1 MLKAG
6 VDYPQSGKT
15 DNVPAP
21 HDPVRIAFELGEC
34 RQRGLDWLDRNVKP
48 QKPVRAEALQA
59 LAAQY
64 VEARGPLAVGRI
76 AQIKVLL
83 TSGIDE
89 LAGQGHAS
97 DAAMLREL
105 FFGIPGDSTI
115 RSPGELL
122 QSARARTGE
131 NESRFR
137 ERRTRVMRSFAE
149 FLVTFAT
156 AAHQPPAAEV
166 TVVPHTSHPPVPVT
180 GNARESEHFVDLL
193 ARAMNVTI
201 IGITNERL
209 VPYLREAL
217 NRKRRHG
224 PPDAFWNS
232 LRIVFLGEPL
242 LESINDEREEFHDPQ
257 EALRQ
262 RRLEATWARR
272 SVGVFLK
279 RTNPSRWTLYNWQ
292 YLPVLTGSMFEFE
305 DHRKLVHLLIR
316 PPRRPSFDG
325 LYIDIEDNVDEFS
338 AVFEDIVHQ
347 STTDSMIVPVGAPSG
362 EGFKSNEVRLQA
374 RVLKDGSGA
383 SGWLPMVIV
392 ITWRY
397 RNNRAEPIL
406 QLRTIENSA
415 REENRLSHL
424 GGHILQQDLARPDGR
439 LLPEAH
445 KTFDSMH
452 ESLRSAAQRIVR
464 DATGSDPGDSLQSMA
479 TGTYLYPDMEHL
491 YFFVFALELTEATHF
506 LRRAE
511 MHSFRLAELV
521 AIRANQ
527 ALTAAAQLCR
537 AADVTPRAFAAAAE
551 VVALN
556 LILHGHADLATKVR
570 ELTEKTAYERAIVAA
585 AISELIVD
593 RIAPSW
599 MPGGGE
605 LLLEGFAGWHY
616 REFFSV
622 LLPLYAKVGI
632 DQAADLQAEIEADEI
647 RREARDRLAEIY
659 RDEDLMAVM
668 PMEL

>member
-6 VDYPQSGKT
+6 VDQSQSGKT
-15 DNVPAP
+15 DIVPEP
-21 HDPVRIAFELGEC
+21 HDPARIAYELGEC

-48 QKPVRAEALQA
+48 QRPIRAEALQA
-59 LAAQY
+59 LAAEY
-64 VEARGPLAVGRI
+64 VEARGLLAAGRI

-83 TSGIDE
+83 ADAIEE

-105 FFGIPGDSTI
+105 FFGIPGDPTI

-149 FLVTFAT
+149 FLVTFVT
-156 AAHQPPAAEV
+156 AAYRPVPAVMA
-166 TVVPHTSHPPVPVT
+166 VPHASHSLAPVT
-180 GNARESEHFVDLL
+180 GNARGSEHFVDLL

-217 NRKRRHG
+217 NRKRTDG

-232 LRIVFLGEPL
+232 LRIVFLGEQL
-242 LESINDEREEFHDPQ
+242 LESISDEREEFHDPK

-272 SVGVFLK
+272 SISVFLK

-292 YLPVLTGSMFEFE
+292 YLPVLTGSLFEFE

-338 AVFEDIVHQ
+338 AVFEDIVHH
-347 STTDSMIVPVGAPSG
+347 SRTDSMIVPVGAPAG

-415 REENRLSHL
+415 REENRISHL
-424 GGHILQQDLARPDGR
+424 GGHILQQDLAQPDGR

-452 ESLRSAAQRIVR
+452 ESLLSAAKRIVR
-464 DATGSDPGDSLQSMA
+464 DATGSDPGDGLQSMA
-479 TGTYLYPDMEHL
+479 TGSYLYPDMEHL

-506 LRRAE
+506 PRRAE

-521 AIRANQ
+521 AIRASQ
-527 ALTAAAQLCR
+527 VFTAAAQLCR
-537 AADVTPRAFAAAAE
+537 TADVTPRAFAAAAE

-556 LILHGHADLATKVR
+556 LVLHGHGDLAAKVR
-570 ELTEKTAYERAIVAA
+570 ELTDQTGYQRAMVAA

-593 RIAPSW
+593 RTAPSW
-599 MPGGGE
+599 VPGGQE
-605 LLLEGFAGWHY
+605 VLLEGFAGWHY

-622 LLPLYAKVGI
+622 LLPLYANLGI
-632 DQAADLQAEIEADEI
+632 AQAAELQAEIEADEI

-668 PMEL
+668 PLEL

>member
-6 VDYPQSGKT
+6 VDHPQSGKT
-15 DNVPAP
+15 VVVPEL
-21 HDPVRIAFELGEC
+21 HDPVRIADDLGEC
-34 RQRGLDWLDRNVKP
+34 RQRGLEWLDRNVSP
-48 QKPVRAEALQA
+48 QRPIRAATLEAI
-59 LAAQY
+59 AADY
-64 VEARGPLAVGRI
+64 VKARGLLAVGRI

-83 TSGIDE
+83 SDGIEE
-89 LAGQGHAS
+89 LAAQGHTA
-97 DAAMLREL
+97 DAALLREL
-105 FFGIPGDSTI
+105 FFGMAGDSTI

-137 ERRTRVMRSFAE
+137 ERRTRVLRSFAQ
-149 FLVTFAT
+149 FLVTFVT
-156 AAHQPPAAEV
+156 AASGPLAATLPVLGATHPAG
-166 TVVPHTSHPPVPVT
+166 PVT
-180 GNARESEHFVDLL
+180 GNVRGSDHFVDLL
-193 ARAMNVTI
+193 ARAMNVTVV
-201 IGITNERL
+201 GITNERL

-217 NRKRRHG
+217 NRKRTDG

-232 LRIVFLGEPL
+232 LRVVFLGEQL
-242 LESINDEREEFHDPQ
+242 LEAINDEREEFHDPR

-272 SVGVFLK
+272 SIGVFLK

-292 YLPVLTGSMFEFE
+292 YLPVLTGTLFEFE
-305 DHRKLVHLLIR
+305 DHRKLVHLLVR

-325 LYIDIEDNVDEFS
+325 LYVDIEDNVDEFS
-338 AVFEDIVHQ
+338 AVFEDIVHH
-347 STTDSMIVPVGAPSG
+347 STTDSMIVPVGAPTS

-415 REENRLSHL
+415 REENRISHL

-439 LLPEAH
+439 ARPEAQGAV
-445 KTFDSMH
+445 DSMP
-452 ESLRSAAQRIVR
+452 ESLLSAAKRIVR
-464 DATGSDPGDSLQSMA
+464 DATGSDPGDGLQSMA
-479 TGTYLYPDMEHL
+479 TGSYLYPDMEHL

-506 LRRAE
+506 PRRAE

-527 ALTAAAQLCR
+527 VLTAAAQLCR
-537 AADVTPRAFAAAAE
+537 AADVTARAFTAAAE

-556 LILHGHADLATKVR
+556 LILHDYTDLAATVR
-570 ELTEKTAYERAIVAA
+570 GLTSKTGYERASVAA
-585 AISELIVD
+585 VISELIVD
-593 RIAPSW
+593 RTAPSW
-599 MPGGGE
+599 MPGSPE
-605 LLLEGFAGWHY
+605 VLLEGLAGWHY

-632 DQAADLQAEIEADEI
+632 DQAPELQAAIEADEAK
-647 RREARDRLAEIY
+647 RGARDRLAEIY

-668 PMEL
+668 PLEL